1 MTDDNDGD
9 IDTDVTV
16 GVLSTLKQNE
26 RKKTSFG
33 MGGVFYRFFLKYCNL
48 AVLSFPVGDNWNIQ
62 ASGHFGST
70 VIHQFT

>member
-26 RKKTSFG
+26 RKKK
-33 MGGVFYRFFLKYCNL
+33 LKFWNGWIL
-48 AVLSFPVGDNWNIQ
+48 LSFFFFSNI
-62 ASGHFGST
+62 A
-70 VIHQFT
+70 I

>member
-26 RKKTSFG
+26 RKKTQVLEWVDSVI
-33 MGGVFYRFFLKYCNL
+33 VFFQILQFSRFE
-48 AVLSFPVGDNWNIQ
+48 LSSWR
-62 ASGHFGST
+62 
-70 VIHQFT
+70 

>member
-26 RKKTSFG
+26 RKKLVSEWVESFI
-33 MGGVFYRFFLKYCNL
+33 VFFKYCNL
-48 AVLSFPVGDNWNIQ
+48 AVLSFPVGDYWNIQ
-62 ASGHFGST
+62 ASVRFGST
-70 VIHQFT
+70 VPHQFT